1 MIVLLVNNKYSA
13 TAEESTILCHG
24 VKEHPPSLEKAKKTS
39 ISNIFY

>member
-24 VKEHPPSLEKAKKTS
+24 VKEHPLSLEKAKKTS